1 MDNPTIIEPR
11 ALTTI
16 IEPRALTYEL
26 LLTAETPVSHHDP
39 AIQDDSNRLLFNRQ
53 TQIVERSG
61 SSALASPEQM
71 AAIAS
76 CHPVPSDV
84 AEICRDLSF
93 PEFVGT
99 VLIRVFLD
107 IYNKGDGVGLFEG
120 MARYERLETRIRSAA
135 IPSPTLRS
143 WWARLTTALKVPVH
157 GEKWDTTLLDLLSL
171 PMGTQQQVL
180 RLLSTDFRSLVSVAR
195 LWHTTAKLESEEYAE
210 AAGQMALIQP
220 KVTLEFSDNVAALS
234 NAKQIVEVPAV
245 SGNSLRHQVVREPAF
260 YHLCA
265 RLGLTPASPGQGPV
279 PSGVEAIF
287 YNGGNIESG
296 AKQPSNVFKLAR
308 QARELYP
315 SLDLLG
321 GVTDS
326 FDVGESQLWLAGW
339 LVCAENY
346 AALGEAGQ
354 LLANARLSAFDMFDD
369 VTLTRQAGL
378 AGEGQ
383 MIYTFET
390 LAAGTQILVRMRLH
404 PFTPVLTRGALEAA
418 ITWFLEHDAT
428 IGGQAARG
436 FGHVRGEWLQ
446 RPDAGDA
453 LEQYEAY
460 LEANR
465 EQLVDGLVSGTLGTP
480 NQILS

>member
-1 MDNPTIIEPR
+1 MEPTIVEPN
-11 ALTTI
+11 AI
-16 IEPRALTYEL
+16 TYEL

-53 TQIVERSG
+53 SQIVARVG
-61 SSALASPEQM
+61 SSVLADAEQM

-84 AEICRDLSF
+84 AEIMHGLSF
-93 PEFVGT
+93 PEFAGT
-99 VLIRVFLD
+99 VLIRLFLD
-107 IYNKGDGVGLFEG
+107 MYNGMDGTGLFTG
-120 MARYERLETRIRSAA
+120 MERYERLETRIRSAA

-143 WWARLTTALKVPVH
+143 WWSRLTGALQVPVH
-157 GEKWDTTLLDLLSL
+157 GAKWDAVLLDLLSL

-180 RLLSTDFRSLVSVAR
+180 RLLSSDFRSLVSIAR
-195 LWHTTAKLESEEYAE
+195 LWHTISKLESEEYAE
-210 AAGQMALIQP
+210 AAGQMAMVQP
-220 KVTLEFSDNVAALS
+220 KVTLEFAESGALS
-234 NAKQIVEVPAV
+234 NAKQIVEMPAL
-245 SGNSLRHQVVREPAF
+245 SGNSLRHQIVREPAF
-260 YHLCA
+260 HHLMA
-265 RLGLTPASPGQGPV
+265 WLGLKPGHPGQGPL
-279 PSGVEAIF
+279 PAGAEAIF

-308 QARELYP
+308 QAREMYP

-326 FDVGESQLWLAGW
+326 FDLGESQLWLAGW
-339 LVCAENY
+339 LVCAENRE
-346 AALGEAGQ
+346 ALGEGGQ
-354 LLANARLSAFDMFDD
+354 LLANAQLSAFDMFDD

-378 AGEGQ
+378 VGEGQ

-390 LAAGTQILVRMRLH
+390 LATGVQILVRMRLH
-404 PFTPVLTRGALEAA
+404 PFASVLTRGALEAA
-418 ITWFLEHDAT
+418 LTWFLANDAT

-446 RPDAGDA
+446 RPDSGDA

-460 LEANR
+460 LDANR
-465 EQLVDGLVSGTLGTP
+465 DALVDGLVAGTLGTA
-480 NQILS
+480 NTIVS